1 MDALKTVAKWFLIIL
16 AILLGPIIVV
26 LIGVSLEVLKYLA
39 IGVGILLF
47 PVLIGVA
54 IGMLVKR

>member
-26 LIGVSLEVLKYLA
+26 FIGVSLEVLKYLA
-39 IGVGILLF
+39 IGIGILLF